1 MQVKNYS
8 YFVGEDQVQ
17 NRRHSVSDGKN
28 GKAKNGGK
36 SIDARSMAS
45 VTDPIA
51 TKKAQV
57 RKKAMKIIGDAFAGE
72 SKIDDDMANRREK
85 IRSLTGEIGDSTKAI
100 SDIEAS
106 RAALQD
112 KFGVS
117 SDSQEQKDLELLA
130 KGIETGFSSG
140 SDVRLTKEEEEQ
152 IAKIKAAGLTE
163 YQQQS
168 LALKKSEESY
178 VNELA
183 DARNEI
189 QTENAVIRQT
199 KIERLK
205 SNSMGAAFEQAD
217 AVMGAASDEIMGMLI
232 AEGKDHIDEKQE
244 EEKKTAEEAAD
255 KKKELEEKLQ
265 ARKDE
270 KKEQEEL
277 TKDIV
282 EAANKQAG
290 GADSVAQAQQ
300 EIKDMM
306 NKLKLIEDDV
316 KGAAVDQGI

>member
-1 MQVKNYS
+1 
-8 YFVGEDQVQ
+8 
-17 NRRHSVSDGKN
+17 
-28 GKAKNGGK
+28 
-36 SIDARSMAS
+36 
-45 VTDPIA
+45 
-51 TKKAQV
+51 
-57 RKKAMKIIGDAFAGE
+57 MKIIGDAFAGE

-85 IRSLTGEIGDSTKAI
+85 IRSLTREIGDSTKAI

-130 KGIETGFSSG
+130 KGVETGFSG

-232 AEGKDHIDEKQE
+232 AEGKDHIDENQE

-270 KKEQEEL
+270 KNEQEEL
-277 TKDIV
+277 TKNIV

-290 GADSVAQAQQ
+290 GTDSVVQAQQ

-306 NKLKLIEDDV
+306 NKLKLVEDDV

>member
-72 SKIDDDMANRREK
+72 SKTDDDMANRREK

-130 KGIETGFSSG
+130 KGVETGFSG
-140 SDVRLTKEEEEQ
+140 SDVRLTKEEEE
-152 IAKIKAAGLTE
+152 
-163 YQQQS
+163 
-168 LALKKSEESY
+168 
-178 VNELA
+178 
-183 DARNEI
+183 
-189 QTENAVIRQT
+189 
-199 KIERLK
+199 
-205 SNSMGAAFEQAD
+205 
-217 AVMGAASDEIMGMLI
+217 
-232 AEGKDHIDEKQE
+232 
-244 EEKKTAEEAAD
+244 KKTAE
-255 KKKELEEKLQ
+255 
-265 ARKDE
+265 
-270 KKEQEEL
+270 
-277 TKDIV
+277 

-290 GADSVAQAQQ
+290 GTDSVVQAQQ
-300 EIKDMM
+300 DIKDMM
-306 NKLKLIEDDV
+306 NKLKLVEDDV

>member
-1 MQVKNYS
+1 M
-8 YFVGEDQVQ
+8 
-17 NRRHSVSDGKN
+17 
-28 GKAKNGGK
+28 
-36 SIDARSMAS
+36 
-45 VTDPIA
+45 
-51 TKKAQV
+51 
-57 RKKAMKIIGDAFAGE
+57 
-72 SKIDDDMANRREK
+72 
-85 IRSLTGEIGDSTKAI
+85 
-100 SDIEAS
+100 
-106 RAALQD
+106 
-112 KFGVS
+112 S

-130 KGIETGFSSG
+130 KGVETGFSG

-232 AEGKDHIDEKQE
+232 AEGKDHIDEKQ
-244 EEKKTAEEAAD
+244 
-255 KKKELEEKLQ
+255 

-270 KKEQEEL
+270 KNEQEEL
-277 TKDIV
+277 TKNIV

-290 GADSVAQAQQ
+290 GTDSVVQAQQ
-300 EIKDMM
+300 EIKDMI
-306 NKLKLIEDDV
+306 NKLKLVEDDV

>member
-1 MQVKNYS
+1 MQVKKYS
-8 YFVGEDQVQ
+8 CFAGEEQVQ
-17 NRRHSVSDGKN
+17 NRRHSLTETKS
-28 GKAKNGGK
+28 GKAKNGVK

-51 TKKAQV
+51 AKKAQAQ
-57 RKKAMKIIGDAFAGE
+57 KKAIKIIGDAFAGE
-72 SKIDDDMANRREK
+72 SKIDDDIANRRDK
-85 IRSLTGEIGDSTKAI
+85 IRSLTQEIGANTKAI
-100 SDIEAS
+100 RHIESS
-106 RAALQD
+106 RTALQ
-112 KFGVS
+112 KQFGVS
-117 SDSQEQKDLELLA
+117 EDSKEQKDLELLA
-130 KGIETGFSSG
+130 KDIESGFSG
-140 SDVRLTKEEEEQ
+140 SDIQLTKEEEEQ
-152 IAKIKAAGLTE
+152 IARIKAAGLTE

-183 DARNEI
+183 DAKNEI

-205 SNSMGAAFEQAD
+205 SNPMGAAFEQAD
-217 AVMGAASDEIMGMLI
+217 DVMAAANDEIMGILI

-244 EEKKTAEEAAD
+244 EEMKKAEDAAD
-255 KKKELEEKLQ
+255 KKTALEEKLQ

-282 EAANKQAG
+282 EAASQQAS

-300 EIKDMM
+300 EIKNMI
-306 NKLKLIEDDV
+306 NKLKLVEDDI

>member
-17 NRRHSVSDGKN
+17 NRHHSVSDGKN
-28 GKAKNGGK
+28 GKAKNGGI

-51 TKKAQV
+51 AKKAQV

-85 IRSLTGEIGDSTKAI
+85 IRSLTREIGDSTKAI

-130 KGIETGFSSG
+130 KGVETGFSG
-140 SDVRLTKEEEEQ
+140 SDVRFTKEEEEQ

-168 LALKKSEESY
+168 LAVNKSE
-178 VNELA
+178 
-183 DARNEI
+183 
-189 QTENAVIRQT
+189 
-199 KIERLK
+199 
-205 SNSMGAAFEQAD
+205 
-217 AVMGAASDEIMGMLI
+217 
-232 AEGKDHIDEKQE
+232 
-244 EEKKTAEEAAD
+244 
-255 KKKELEEKLQ
+255 
-265 ARKDE
+265 
-270 KKEQEEL
+270 
-277 TKDIV
+277 
-282 EAANKQAG
+282 
-290 GADSVAQAQQ
+290 
-300 EIKDMM
+300 
-306 NKLKLIEDDV
+306 
-316 KGAAVDQGI
+316 

>member
-72 SKIDDDMANRREK
+72 SKIDDDMTNRREK
-85 IRSLTGEIGDSTKAI
+85 IRSLTREIGDSTKAI

-130 KGIETGFSSG
+130 KGVETGFSG

-270 KKEQEEL
+270 KNEQEEL
-277 TKDIV
+277 TKNIV

-290 GADSVAQAQQ
+290 GTDSVAQAQQ

-306 NKLKLIEDDV
+306 NKLKLVEDDV

>member
-72 SKIDDDMANRREK
+72 SKIDDDMTNRREK
-85 IRSLTGEIGDSTKAI
+85 IRSLTREIGDSTKAI

-130 KGIETGFSSG
+130 KGVETGFSG

-217 AVMGAASDEIMGMLI
+217 AGRREENSRGSCRQK
-232 AEGKDHIDEKQE
+232 EGTGR
-244 EEKKTAEEAAD
+244 KTASQKRRKERAGRAD
-255 KKKELEEKLQ
+255 KKYRGSCEQ
-265 ARKDE
+265 ASRWYR
-270 KKEQEEL
+270 QRSSGP
-277 TKDIV
+277 
-282 EAANKQAG
+282 AG
-290 GADSVAQAQQ
+290 
-300 EIKDMM
+300 
-306 NKLKLIEDDV
+306 
-316 KGAAVDQGI
+316 DQGYDEQIKTGRR

>member
-1 MQVKNYS
+1 MNS
-8 YFVGEDQVQ
+8 FRED
-17 NRRHSVSDGKN
+17 RR
-28 GKAKNGGK
+28 
-36 SIDARSMAS
+36 S

-72 SKIDDDMANRREK
+72 SKIDDDMTNRREK
-85 IRSLTGEIGDSTKAI
+85 IRSLTREIGDSTKAI

-130 KGIETGFSSG
+130 KGVETGFSG

-270 KKEQEEL
+270 KNEQEEL
-277 TKDIV
+277 TKNIV

-290 GADSVAQAQQ
+290 GTDSVVQAQQ

-306 NKLKLIEDDV
+306 NKLKLVEDDV

>member
-1 MQVKNYS
+1 
-8 YFVGEDQVQ
+8 
-17 NRRHSVSDGKN
+17 
-28 GKAKNGGK
+28 
-36 SIDARSMAS
+36 MAS

-72 SKIDDDMANRREK
+72 SKIDDDMTNRREK
-85 IRSLTGEIGDSTKAI
+85 IRSLTREIGDSTKAI

-130 KGIETGFSSG
+130 KGVETGFSG

-232 AEGKDHIDEKQE
+232 AEGKDHIDEKQDHNPE
-244 EEKKTAEEAAD
+244 SEARDGVHGAVALNKGGKEGTGRKTASQKRRKERAGRAD
-255 KKKELEEKLQ
+255 KKYRGSCEQ
-265 ARKDE
+265 ASRWYR
-270 KKEQEEL
+270 QRSSGP
-277 TKDIV
+277 
-282 EAANKQAG
+282 AG
-290 GADSVAQAQQ
+290 
-300 EIKDMM
+300 
-306 NKLKLIEDDV
+306 
-316 KGAAVDQGI
+316 DQGYD

>member
-1 MQVKNYS
+1 MPAVWLPS
-8 YFVGEDQVQ
+8 P
-17 NRRHSVSDGKN
+17 
-28 GKAKNGGK
+28 
-36 SIDARSMAS
+36 IRSLQ
-45 VTDPIA
+45 
-51 TKKAQV
+51 KKAQV

-117 SDSQEQKDLELLA
+117 SDSREQKDLELLA
-130 KGIETGFSSG
+130 KGVETGFSG

-270 KKEQEEL
+270 KNEQEEL
-277 TKDIV
+277 TKNIV

-290 GADSVAQAQQ
+290 GTDSVVQAQQ

-306 NKLKLIEDDV
+306 NKLKLVEDDV

>member
-8 YFVGEDQVQ
+8 YFAGDDQVQ
-17 NRRHSVSDGKN
+17 NRRHSTTEVKN
-28 GKAKNGGK
+28 GKAKSGVK

-51 TKKAQV
+51 AKKAQAQ
-57 RKKAMKIIGDAFAGE
+57 KKAMKIIGDAFAGE
-72 SKIDDDMANRREK
+72 SRIDDDMENRRDK
-85 IRSLTGEIGDSTKAI
+85 IRSLTREIGINTKAI

-130 KGIETGFSSG
+130 KGVEAGFSG
-140 SDVRLTKEEEEQ
+140 SDIRLTKEEEDR
-152 IAKIKAAGLTE
+152 IARIKAAGLTE

-205 SNSMGAAFEQAD
+205 SNPMGAAFDQAD
-217 AVMGAASDEIMGMLI
+217 AVMDAADDEIMGMLI

-244 EEKKTAEEAAD
+244 EEKKKAEEAAD

-282 EAANKQAG
+282 EAASQQAS

-306 NKLKLIEDDV
+306 NKLKLVEDDV

>member
-72 SKIDDDMANRREK
+72 SKIDDDMTNRREK
-85 IRSLTGEIGDSTKAI
+85 IRSLTREIGDSTKAI

-130 KGIETGFSSG
+130 KGVETGFSG

-152 IAKIKAAGLTE
+152 ILLTNGI
-163 YQQQS
+163 YS
-168 LALKKSEESY
+168 MKNHKNKS
-178 VNELA
+178 
-183 DARNEI
+183 I
-189 QTENAVIRQT
+189 
-199 KIERLK
+199 
-205 SNSMGAAFEQAD
+205 
-217 AVMGAASDEIMGMLI
+217 
-232 AEGKDHIDEKQE
+232 
-244 EEKKTAEEAAD
+244 
-255 KKKELEEKLQ
+255 
-265 ARKDE
+265 
-270 KKEQEEL
+270 
-277 TKDIV
+277 
-282 EAANKQAG
+282 
-290 GADSVAQAQQ
+290 
-300 EIKDMM
+300 
-306 NKLKLIEDDV
+306 
-316 KGAAVDQGI
+316 